1 MLFHS
6 FVIGAGWH
14 WIRLSGSE
22 GESDE
27 CGASLGPRDQSAGL
41 VAVAPLLDGLD
52 SSAVLCAS
60 CPASSALDRLDSSV
74 VPVAVFSVEVS
85 LVCAALLVAALV
97 LD

>member
-22 GESDE
+22 GGS
-27 CGASLGPRDQSAGL
+27 DQSAGL
-41 VAVAPLLDGLD
+41 VAVAPLLDRLD

-60 CPASSALDRLDSSV
+60 CPASSALERLDSSV

-85 LVCAALLVAALV
+85 LVCAALLAAALV